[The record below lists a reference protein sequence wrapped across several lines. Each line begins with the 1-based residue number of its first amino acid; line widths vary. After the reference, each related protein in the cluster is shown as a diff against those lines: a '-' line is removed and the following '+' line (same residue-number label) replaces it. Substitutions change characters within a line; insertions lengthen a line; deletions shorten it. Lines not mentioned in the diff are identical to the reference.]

1 MMKCEQNIIIANY
14 VASSLPEQ
22 QQDDYLMMMVIAITN
37 LLKVILGLPYNKNTI
52 SLVKVSLEKERK
64 AE

>member
-22 QQDDYLMMMVIAITN
+22 QQDDYLMMMVITITN
-37 LLKVILGLPYNKNTI
+37 LLKVILCLPYNKNTI